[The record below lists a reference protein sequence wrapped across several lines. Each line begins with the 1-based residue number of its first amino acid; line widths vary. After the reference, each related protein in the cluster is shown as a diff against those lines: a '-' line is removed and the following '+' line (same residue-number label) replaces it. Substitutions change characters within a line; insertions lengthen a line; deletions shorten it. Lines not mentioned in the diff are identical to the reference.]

1 MSWLFS
7 QALVEAYSE
16 EDSLGGAPC
25 AQLNVM
31 PSPQPFWRNDR
42 TMDVSRFSQ
51 FGPTCAVLTADRGE
65 AVLASYLADFPVRI
79 SASREP
85 GMGSTASAAAF
96 GEKLGASLAKFDPT
110 SCGWKTRQRLLLEEG
125 FESLETLPRWG
136 MTVGGELWPLPTPS
150 GLVALRAS
158 ITSESGSGLPPRV
171 PTPQAY
177 SKGKSSSRPGLT
189 PLDIAVRPE
198 LAKHA
203 LRARERR
210 AGIKRAPTPTVQDS
224 SNNGA
229 PSQMVRNTKPLN
241 AEVGGPLN
249 PQWVEWLMGWPIGWT
264 DLGAS
269 AMDSFR
275 QWFRSHGASFQPAE
289 TDQINPQTSKV
300 EL

>member
-7 QALVEAYSE
+7 RALVEAYS
-16 EDSLGGAPC
+16 GGSSSGGEPC

-42 TMDVSRFSQ
+42 TMDASRFSQ
-51 FGPTCAVLTADRGE
+51 FGPTCAVLTEGRGA
-65 AVLASYLADFPVRI
+65 AVLTAYLAAFPVRM
-79 SASREP
+79 SASP
-85 GMGSTASAAAF
+85 GQATVLMASAADF

-110 SCGWKTRQRLLLEEG
+110 SYGWKTRQRLLLEEG

-150 GLVALRAS
+150 GLVELRAS

-177 SKGKSSSRPGLT
+177 SKGRSSSRPGLT

-198 LAKHA
+198 MAKHA
-203 LRARERR
+203 LRAKERR
-210 AGIKRAPTPTVQDS
+210 AGVKRVATPTVQDS

-229 PSQMVRNTKPLN
+229 PSQMVRNSKPLN

-249 PQWVEWLMGWPIGWT
+249 PPWVEWLMGWPIGWT
-264 DLGAS
+264 DLGVS
-269 AMDSFR
+269 ATDSFQ
-275 QWFRSHGASFQPAE
+275 QWFRSHGAFFQASE
-289 TDQINPQTSKV
+289 TDQINHQTSKV
-300 EL
+300 NE